1 MISYIEGHITELNPA
16 HLVIEAGG
24 VGYGLLISLN
34 TYTHIQAKAKEKVRV
49 YTDSVYVR
57 DDNPRY
63 YGFFESDERE
73 LFRKLISVSGVG
85 GNSALLMLSSLSPS
99 EIAGAVN
106 TANVALL
113 KSVKGIGEK
122 TAQRIVVDL
131 KGKLGK
137 HEDGISHLPDGEA
150 GILAPS
156 YNKNRDEALLA
167 LVTLGFPKATAEKAI
182 EKSLK
187 QQGVGSDN
195 VEGLVKAALK
205 NL

>member
-1 MISYIEGHITELNPA
+1 MISYIEGNITDLNPA
-16 HLVIEAGG
+16 SLTIEASGI
-24 VGYGLLISLN
+24 GYTLLISLN
-34 TYTHIQAKAKEKVRV
+34 TFTFVQGKKPVKIFVQ
-49 YTDSVYVR
+49 SVYVR

-63 YGFFESDERE
+63 YGFYNLDERE

-85 GNSALLMLSSLSPS
+85 GVSALLMLSSLSPI

-106 TANVALL
+106 TGNVALL

-137 HEDGISHLPDGEA
+137 HEGGISQ
-150 GILAPS
+150 ILTPS

-167 LVTLGFPKATAEKAI
+167 LVTLGFPKIAAEKAL

-187 QQGVGSDN
+187 QQNIGSDN
-195 VEGLVKAALK
+195 VETLIKAALK
-205 NL
+205 NI

>member
-1 MISYIEGHITELNPA
+1 MITYIEGHITELSPTS
-16 HLVIEAGG
+16 LTIETGG

-34 TYTHIQAKAKEKVRV
+34 SYSYFHSKEKEKVKV
-49 YTDSVYVR
+49 YVESTYVR

-63 YGFFESDERE
+63 YGFLNSEERE
-73 LFRKLISVSGVG
+73 LFRKLTSVSGVG
-85 GNSALLMLSSLSPS
+85 GASALLMLSSLSPS
-99 EIAGAVN
+99 EIAGAIN

-137 HEDGISHLPDGEA
+137 HEGGIST
-150 GILAPS
+150 ILTPS
-156 YNKNRDEALLA
+156 YNKNKDEALMA
-167 LVTLGFPKATAEKAI
+167 LVTLGFPRPAAEKAL

-187 QQGVGSDN
+187 QQGVSSDN
-195 VEGLVKAALK
+195 VEALIKAALK

>member
-1 MISYIEGHITELNPA
+1 MISYIEGHISELNPA
-16 HLVIEAGG
+16 LITLEVNGI
-24 VGYGLLISLN
+24 GYTLLISLN
-34 TYTHIQAKAKEKVRV
+34 SFSAFAGKEKAKLFIE
-49 YTDSVYVR
+49 SVFVR

-63 YGFFESDERE
+63 YGFYNIDERD

-85 GNSALLMLSSLSPS
+85 GSSAMLMLSSLSPS
-99 EIAGAVN
+99 EIAGAIN

-113 KSVKGIGEK
+113 KSIKGIGEK

-137 HEDGISHLPDGEA
+137 HEGGISQ
-150 GILAPS
+150 ILTPS
-156 YNKNRDEALLA
+156 YNKNKEEALMA
-167 LVTLGFPKATAEKAI
+167 LTTLGFPRATAEKAI

-187 QQGVGSDN
+187 QQGGSSDN
-195 VEGLVKAALK
+195 VETLIKTALK